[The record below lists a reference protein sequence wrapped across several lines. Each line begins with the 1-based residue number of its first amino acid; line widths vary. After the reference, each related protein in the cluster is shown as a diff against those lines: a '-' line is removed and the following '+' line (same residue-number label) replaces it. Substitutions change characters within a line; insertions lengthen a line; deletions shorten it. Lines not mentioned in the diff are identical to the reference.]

1 MRVIIAGSR
10 SVTQDQVNEAF
21 TRCPWA
27 SSVTCVVSG
36 GAKGADEYGEIL
48 AANLGIQVEIYQP
61 EWSRYGK
68 QAGPVRNREMAKNA
82 EGLIAIWDGLSRGTE
97 NMINLAKKAGLRIY
111 VFQTSND
118 QIISVDALGKVADA
132 WALHEHVKS

>member
-21 TRCPWA
+21 ARCPWA

-36 GAKGADEYGEIL
+36 GARGADKYGEVL

-68 QAGPVRNREMAKNA
+68 QAGPVRNREMARNA

-97 NMINLAKKAGLRIY
+97 NMINLAKKAGIRIY
-111 VFQTSND
+111 VLQTSND
-118 QIISVDALGKVADA
+118 EIISFDAVGKVADA
-132 WALHEHVKS
+132 WSQYEMMKG

>member
-10 SVTQDQVNEAF
+10 TVTQDQVNEAF
-21 TRCPWA
+21 ASCPWA

-36 GAKGADEYGEIL
+36 GARGADKCGETL
-48 AANLGIQVEIYQP
+48 AANLGIQVDIYQP

-82 EGLIAIWDGLSRGTE
+82 EGLIAVWDGLSRGTK
-97 NMINLAKKAGLRIY
+97 NMIDLAKRAGLR
-111 VFQTSND
+111 VFVLQTSND
-118 QIISVDALGKVADA
+118 QTIPVDAVD
-132 WALHEHVKS
+132 